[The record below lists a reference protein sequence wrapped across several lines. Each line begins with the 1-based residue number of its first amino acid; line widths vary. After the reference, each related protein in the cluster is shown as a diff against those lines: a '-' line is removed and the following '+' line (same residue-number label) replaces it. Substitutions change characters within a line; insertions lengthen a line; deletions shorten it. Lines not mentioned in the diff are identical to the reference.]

1 LYYLYVIKIGRSE
14 EEFFNASTRKTLYIV
29 EKYFG
34 EYKQAVDKQAKEVG
48 SMREFLK
55 MR

>member
-1 LYYLYVIKIGRSE
+1 MIKIGRSE

-34 EYKQAVDKQAKEVG
+34 EYKLAVEKQAKEVG